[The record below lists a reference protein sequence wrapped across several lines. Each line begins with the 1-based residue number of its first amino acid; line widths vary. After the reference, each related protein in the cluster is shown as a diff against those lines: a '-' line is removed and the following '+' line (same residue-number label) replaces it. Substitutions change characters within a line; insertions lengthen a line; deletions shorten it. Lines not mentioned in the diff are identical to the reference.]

1 MTSPPAGAVRFRPAS
16 DQALLVLFGE
26 SIDARTSRRVE
37 TLLRLLQSQ
46 PLASVRN
53 LHPGY
58 SSILVR
64 FDAIRTTHAELESQ
78 LREYIEQLDDMQLP
92 EPRVVEIPV
101 CYGGEFGPDLDDVAA
116 FHKITSEELINNHAA
131 PTYRVCFLGFVPGF
145 PYLSGLTPAL
155 ATPRLS
161 TPRRAI
167 PAGSVGIAGN
177 QTGVYPFSTPA
188 GWRLIG
194 RTPLALFRADR
205 AEMSLLSIGD
215 SVRFSAISRARFD
228 ELVREQ
234 SPPQDAR

>member
-1 MTSPPAGAVRFRPAS
+1 MNSPAAGAVRFRPAS
-16 DQALLVLFGE
+16 DQSLLVSFGE
-26 SIDARTSRRVE
+26 SIAPEAGQQVE
-37 TLLRLLQSQ
+37 KLLRLLQSN

-58 SSILVR
+58 SSVLVR
-64 FDAIRTTHAELESQ
+64 FDALRTTHAELESR
-78 LREYIEQLDDMQLP
+78 LREYIEQIDGVQLP

-116 FHKITSEELINNHAA
+116 LHKITSEEVVRSHAA

-161 TPRRAI
+161 TPRRSI
-167 PAGSVGIAGN
+167 PAGSVGIAGS

-194 RTPLALFRADR
+194 RTPLALFCASRTK
-205 AEMSLLSIGD
+205 MSLLSISD
-215 SVRFSAISRARFD
+215 SVRFSPISRERFD
-228 ELVREQ
+228 ELAQ
-234 SPPQDAR
+234 SLPQGAA